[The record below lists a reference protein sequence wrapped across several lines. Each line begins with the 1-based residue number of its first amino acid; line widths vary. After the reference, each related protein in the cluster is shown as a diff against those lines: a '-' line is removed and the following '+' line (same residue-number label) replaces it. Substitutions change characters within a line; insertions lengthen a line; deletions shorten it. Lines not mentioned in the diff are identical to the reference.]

1 VPDILLETSDH
12 VATITFNRPER
23 RNAFT
28 VEMFG
33 VLGDMLRNAARDPE
47 VRCIVLTGA
56 GDAFSAGLDLV
67 EAGGEMERLDRI
79 AFTFEAD
86 RSPAIVLQEL
96 DIPVIAAVNGPA
108 AGYAVGMA
116 INADIRVM
124 ARDARLVPAT
134 KRNLLPESG
143 DTWLLPRLI
152 GWEQAARF
160 YFLGEDMTGEQ
171 ALAAGV
177 VSELADDSGA
187 VKVRAAELAAQ
198 IAAMPPQAI
207 RAAKRLMRAGR
218 TDEYSEHVHRALL
231 QLLPMF
237 RTKDFAEAV
246 AAFFEK
252 RDPNFTGE

>member
-1 VPDILLETSDH
+1 MPDILLETTGH

-28 VEMFG
+28 VEMFEE
-33 VLGDMLRNAARDPE
+33 LGDLLRRAAAQ

-67 EAGGEMERLDRI
+67 DAAGKVDQLDSL
-79 AFTFEAD
+79 AFTFD
-86 RSPAIVLQEL
+86 TTRSAAIVLQEI
-96 DIPVIAAVNGPA
+96 DVPVVAAINGPA

-116 INADIRVM
+116 INADLRVM
-124 ARDARLVPAT
+124 ARSARLVPAT

-143 DTWLLPRLI
+143 DTWLLPRLV

-160 YFLGEDMTGEQ
+160 YFLGHDLTGEE

-177 VSELADDSGA
+177 VGELCEGSDATKA
-187 VKVRAAELAAQ
+187 RAAELADE
-198 IAAMPPQAI
+198 IARMPPQAVQ
-207 RAAKRLMRAGR
+207 AAKRLMRHGR
-218 TDEYSEHVHRALL
+218 TDSYPDHIHRALL
-231 QLLPMF
+231 QLIPMF
-237 RTKDFAEAV
+237 RTKDFSEAV

-252 RDPNFTGE
+252 RDAEFTGE